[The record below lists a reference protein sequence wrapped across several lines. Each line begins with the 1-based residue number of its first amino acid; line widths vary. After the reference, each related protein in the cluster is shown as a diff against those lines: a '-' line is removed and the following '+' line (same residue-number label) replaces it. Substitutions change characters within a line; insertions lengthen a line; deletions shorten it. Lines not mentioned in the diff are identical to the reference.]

1 MLKEM
6 YRELYDFNVKFIG
19 IDMDIESN
27 MDSMLD
33 DYNVLY
39 TKFNKESNKQGNAM
53 LINIVQGLE
62 RNFIETEK

>member
-1 MLKEM
+1 M